1 LSKQQNGSQ
10 SYESE
15 SAMVRVAGC
24 WKLESGTRFQ
34 VQLIRA
40 PVNVKSAIRL
50 ARARNHHHESAMAR
64 VASCW
69 KLKVGTR
76 FQVQLIKAPANVKS
90 AITLVRARNERRYNE
105 RAMARVAKRWK

>member
-1 LSKQQNGSQ
+1 
-10 SYESE
+10 
-15 SAMVRVAGC
+15 
-24 WKLESGTRFQ
+24 
-34 VQLIRA
+34 
-40 PVNVKSAIRL
+40 
-50 ARARNHHHESAMAR
+50 MAR

-76 FQVQLIKAPANVKS
+76 FQVQLIKAPANVKG

>member
-1 LSKQQNGSQ
+1 MSKQQNGSQ

-34 VQLIRA
+34 VQLI
-40 PVNVKSAIRL
+40 
-50 ARARNHHHESAMAR
+50 
-64 VASCW
+64 
-69 KLKVGTR
+69 
-76 FQVQLIKAPANVKS
+76 KAPANVKG